1 MKHKDT
7 WTNVLYIILFVA
19 VFVLLQFLSRYL
31 SAGCIA
37 IVRDIPF
44 RTAMNEDSSGTAVAV
59 TTVISSL
66 LTFALFTRAG
76 WAPVSRTYLRSR
88 PWGVFFWAFLLA
100 AGSILPMEFV
110 AEKINLTLPSQT
122 QQLFESIMRTSWGY
136 LALGIMAPIAEEVV
150 FRGAVLRT
158 LLDIFSSRAH
168 WAAIV
173 FSALV
178 FGAIH
183 LNLAQGT
190 HAFLVGLL
198 LGWMYYR
205 TGSIL
210 PGVLFHWVN
219 NTVAYLMFNFM
230 PQMNDGKLIDLFH
243 GSERMMYGGLFFSLC
258 ILVPSILQLG
268 KRMGKV
274 KGKKV
279 KR

>member
-19 VFVLLQFLSRYL
+19 VFVLLQFLSQFL

-37 IVRDIPF
+37 IVRGIPF
-44 RTAMNEDSSGTAVAV
+44 RTAMNEGSSGTAVAV

-88 PWGVFFWAFLLA
+88 PWGVLFWAFLLA

-158 LLDIFSSRAH
+158 LLDIFGLS
-168 WAAIV
+168 
-173 FSALV
+173 L
-178 FGAIH
+178 IH
-183 LNLAQGT
+183 
-190 HAFLVGLL
+190 
-198 LGWMYYR
+198 
-205 TGSIL
+205 I
-210 PGVLFHWVN
+210 
-219 NTVAYLMFNFM
+219 
-230 PQMNDGKLIDLFH
+230 
-243 GSERMMYGGLFFSLC
+243 
-258 ILVPSILQLG
+258 
-268 KRMGKV
+268 
-274 KGKKV
+274 
-279 KR
+279 

>member
-1 MKHKDT
+1 
-7 WTNVLYIILFVA
+7 
-19 VFVLLQFLSRYL
+19 
-31 SAGCIA
+31 
-37 IVRDIPF
+37 
-44 RTAMNEDSSGTAVAV
+44 
-59 TTVISSL
+59 
-66 LTFALFTRAG
+66 
-76 WAPVSRTYLRSR
+76 
-88 PWGVFFWAFLLA
+88 
-100 AGSILPMEFV
+100 
-110 AEKINLTLPSQT
+110 
-122 QQLFESIMRTSWGY
+122 MRTSWGY
-136 LALGIMAPIAEEVV
+136 LALGIMAPIAEEAV

-158 LLDIFSSRAH
+158 LLDIFGSRAH